1 MSPRSQAGP
10 NAFSARLL
18 PALAIAVSLGCAD
31 ATAGLDTNI
40 QSPWVD
46 ATNSK
51 VRLISGSVEDDG
63 ASALFAGVQI
73 RLDEGWKTYWRNPG
87 DSGVPPSFDWS
98 GSKNLKEAQVL
109 YPAPRR
115 FADASGV
122 AIGYSGEVVF
132 PVRVTPKRPGEPVEL
147 KLTVDYGLCKN
158 LCIPNEALLTL
169 ELPPHLST
177 SGDNPVLNRF
187 LKLVPK
193 PTEPG
198 QLPTIRRIDAKLT
211 GDRPRLLIDT
221 EFPANIGGNDLFIE
235 SADAFVPVPR
245 RFGPS
250 DGGKR
255 RYAVVFASPAE
266 AERIKGKTL
275 TLTLVYN
282 GGARETSWTA
292 E

>member
-1 MSPRSQAGP
+1 
-10 NAFSARLL
+10 
-18 PALAIAVSLGCAD
+18 LACAE
-31 ATAGLDTNI
+31 ATAGLDTGI

-51 VRLISGSVEDDG
+51 VRLISGSAEEDG
-63 ASALFAGVQI
+63 APALYAGVQI

-109 YPAPRR
+109 YPAPHR

-132 PVRVTPKRPGEPVEL
+132 PVRVTPKRAGEPVEL

-198 QLPTIRRIDAKLT
+198 QLPTIVQIDAKLS
-211 GDRPRLLIDT
+211 GDTPRLIIDT

-235 SADAFVPVPR
+235 SADVFVPVPR
-245 RFGPS
+245 RVGPS
-250 DGGKR
+250 NGGKR
-255 RYAVVFASPAE
+255 RYAVVFGSPAE

-282 GGARETSWTA
+282 GGARESSWTA
-292 E
+292 Q